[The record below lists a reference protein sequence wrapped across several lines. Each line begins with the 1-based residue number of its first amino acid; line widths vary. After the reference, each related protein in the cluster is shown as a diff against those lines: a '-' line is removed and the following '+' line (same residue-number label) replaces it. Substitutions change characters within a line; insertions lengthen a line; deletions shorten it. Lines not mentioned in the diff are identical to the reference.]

1 MELSAQDM
9 YDSISE
15 LKKYFGA
22 NREQRLEGFLEFDTR
37 LTKTEFSMINGS
49 FSRKSDKL
57 EKIPYIKSSFVFDI
71 DDYLKLTQ
79 NDSFINKI

>member
-57 EKIPYIKSSFVFDI
+57 EKIPYINIF
-71 DDYLKLTQ
+71 YY
-79 NDSFINKI
+79 INLYYFNLRN